1 MQCSAP
7 AGVILAGALH
17 FIRNKLLFGGKLGRF
32 IFLFTV
38 AATFYINF
46 TSVIRQAFVP
56 FTRLK

>member
-17 FIRNKLLFGGKLGRF
+17 FIGNKLLFSRKIGRF
-32 IFLFTV
+32 VFLFKI

-56 FTRLK
+56 FTEVN